1 MDRRKFIAAMGSL
14 AAGGAAATGTGAFT
28 SVSAD
33 RSVSVDVADDSDALL
48 AIEPQATPNGNEYAS
63 VNTDGTVE
71 LDFSETDVGGGGLN
85 RNAETIIRD
94 ILQVRNQG
102 TQDVIVGVTGL
113 PEFMSIYTD
122 DGSVAAN
129 GNSTSLNQDSYDPSS
144 GNLALVR
151 VGETMEDVGVI
162 FRLKGEDA
170 TPLEDFSGTLTFNA
184 VAVRD
189 LENPGE
195 VRNQY
200 GIDEIASDPEPGTG
214 TSGPDSLVTA
224 EVNDGA
230 TTTITINVNDNIVS
244 GDFPANDTSFVVE
257 ANLDI
262 SSDGFGESP
271 NDDMRL
277 GYAGSGTGLRSGK
290 TTDGG
295 YLRRNV
301 GTNGSNDR
309 RDTPDEA
316 LNGFRA
322 VTAQNSNGDGYKLV
336 IDWDSL
342 AADDDSDLSGVPSE
356 FQVNEVFIRDGGGG
370 VAQTSANPVALGIGE
385 TYSTSK

>member
-1 MDRRKFIAAMGSL
+1 MQRRKLLAAMGSL
-14 AAGGAAATGTGAFT
+14 TAGGAAALGTGAFT

-33 RSVSVDVADDSDALL
+33 RSVAVDVADDSDAFL

-63 VNTDGTVE
+63 VNADGTVE
-71 LDFSETDVGGGGLN
+71 LDFSETETGGGGLN

-113 PEFMSIYTD
+113 PDFMSIYTD
-122 DGSVAAN
+122 DGGVAAN

-151 VGETMEDVGVI
+151 VGETMNDVGVI

-170 TPLEDFSGTLTFNA
+170 SPLEDFSGTLTFNA
-184 VAVRD
+184 VAVSDLDDPGQVRD
-189 LENPGE
+189 
-195 VRNQY
+195 QY

-214 TSGPDSLVTA
+214 TSGPESLVTA
-224 EVNDGA
+224 EVDDGA
-230 TTTITINVNDNIVS
+230 TTTITINVNDSIVS
-244 GDFPANDTSFVVE
+244 GDFPANATGFVVE

-277 GYAGSGTGLRSGK
+277 GYAGSGTGLRSGQ

-309 RDTPDEA
+309 RDTTAENLD
-316 LNGFRA
+316 GFSA
-322 VTAQNSNGDGYKLV
+322 STTSNPNGDGYELV
-336 IDWDSL
+336 IDWAAV
-342 AADDDSDLSGVPSE
+342 AADDDSGLSGVPSE
-356 FQVNEVFIRDGGGG
+356 FRVNEVFISDGGGG

-385 TYSTSK
+385 TYSTS

>member
-63 VNTDGTVE
+63 KTDGTVE

-85 RNAETIIRD
+85 RNAETTIRD

-129 GNSTSLNQDSYDPSS
+129 NNSTSLNQDSYDPSS

-189 LENPGE
+189 LDNPGE
-195 VRNQY
+195 VRGKY
-200 GIDEIASDPEPGTG
+200 DIDEIASDPEPGTG

-224 EVNDGA
+224 EVDDGK
-230 TTTITINVNDNIVS
+230 TTTITINVNDSIVS
-244 GDFPANDTSFVVE
+244 GDFPANDTSFAVE

-271 NDDMRL
+271 NDDMRFS
-277 GYAGSGTGLRSGK
+277 YAGEDSRAASSAGGK
-290 TTDGG
+290 
-295 YLRRNV
+295 LRRNV
-301 GTNGSNDR
+301 GTNGNNDR
-309 RDTPDEA
+309 TDTIEENLD
-316 LNGFRA
+316 GFSA
-322 VTAQNSNGDGYKLV
+322 STVPNPNGDGYELE
-336 IDWDSL
+336 IDWSAV

-356 FQVNEVFIRDGGGG
+356 FQVNEVFITDGGGG

-385 TYSTSK
+385 TYSTS

>member
-28 SVSAD
+28 SVEAD

-48 AIEPQATPNGNEYAS
+48 AIEPQATPNGDEYAS
-63 VNTDGTVE
+63 VNDGTVE
-71 LDFSETDVGGGGLN
+71 LDFSETSVGGGGLN
-85 RNAETIIRD
+85 RNAKTIIRD

-129 GNSTSLNQDSYDPSS
+129 GNSTSLDQDDNDPSS
-144 GNLALVR
+144 GDLALVR
-151 VGETMEDVGVI
+151 VGETMEDVGVV
-162 FRLKGEDA
+162 FYLKDEDA

-184 VAVRD
+184 VAVRN

-195 VRNQY
+195 VRGKY

-224 EVNDGA
+224 EVDDGA
-230 TTTITINVNDNIVS
+230 KTTITINVNDSIVS
-244 GDFPANDTSFVVE
+244 GDFPANSDEFTVE

-262 SSDGFGESP
+262 SSDGFDETP

-277 GYAGSGTGLRSGK
+277 GYAGGGTTQRSGS
-290 TTDGG
+290 DGG

-301 GTNGSNDR
+301 GTNGNNDR
-309 RDTPDEA
+309 KDIPDED

-322 VTAQNSNGDGYKLV
+322 VTASNPNGDGYKLV
-336 IDWDSL
+336 IRWSDL
-342 AADDDSDLSGVPSE
+342 AAADDSYLNGVPSE
-356 FQVNEVFIRDGGGG
+356 FQVNEVFITDGGGG
-370 VAQTSANPVALGIGE
+370 VAQTSVNSVALGIGE
-385 TYSTSK
+385 TYSTS

>member
-1 MDRRKFIAAMGSL
+1 MQRRNLLIGMGSL
-14 AAGGAAATGTGAFT
+14 AAGGAATIGTGAFT
-28 SVSAD
+28 SVSAN

-151 VGETMEDVGVI
+151 VGEMMEDVGVI
-162 FRLKGEDA
+162 FRLKGEEA

-195 VRNQY
+195 VRGKY
-200 GIDEIASDPEPGTG
+200 DIDEIASDPEPGTG

-230 TTTITINVNDNIVS
+230 TTTITINVNDSIVS

-271 NDDMRL
+271 NDDMRFS
-277 GYAGSGTGLRSGK
+277 YAGKNSRTASSAGGK
-290 TTDGG
+290 
-295 YLRRNV
+295 LRRNV
-301 GTNGSNDR
+301 GINGNNDR
-309 RDTPDEA
+309 RDTIEEN
-316 LNGFRA
+316 LNGFSA
-322 VTAQNSNGDGYKLV
+322 STVQNPNGDGYELE
-336 IDWDSL
+336 IDWSDV
-342 AADDDSDLSGVPSE
+342 AADENSDLSGVPSE
-356 FQVNEVFIRDGGGG
+356 FQVNEVFISDGGGG
-370 VAQTSANPVALGIGE
+370 VAQTSANPRALGIGE
-385 TYSTSK
+385 TYSTS

>member
-1 MDRRKFIAAMGSL
+1 MANRRKFLAGLGALASGS
-14 AAGGAAATGTGAFT
+14 AAAVGTGAFT

-63 VNTDGTVE
+63 VSTDGTIE
-71 LDFSETDVGGGGLN
+71 LDFSGTDIGGGGLN
-85 RNAETIIRD
+85 RNAETTIRD

-129 GNSTSLNQDSYDPSS
+129 GNSTSLNQDSYNPSS

-230 TTTITINVNDNIVS
+230 TTTITINVNDDIVS

-271 NDDMRL
+271 NDDMRFS
-277 GYAGSGTGLRSGK
+277 YAGEDSRAASSAGGK
-290 TTDGG
+290 
-295 YLRRNV
+295 LRRNV
-301 GTNGSNDR
+301 GTNGNNDR
-309 RDTPDEA
+309 TDTIEENLD
-316 LNGFRA
+316 GFSA
-322 VTAQNSNGDGYKLV
+322 STVSNPNGDGYELV
-336 IDWDSL
+336 IDWAAV
-342 AADDDSDLSGVPSE
+342 AADDNSDLSGVPSE
-356 FQVNEVFIRDGGGG
+356 FRVNEVFISDGGGG

-385 TYSTSK
+385 TYSTS